1 MVRRFGPA
9 HRLGTA
15 RLVGAGA
22 WAAAV
27 LCASS
32 AGAQT
37 ITVDIPPSNA
47 TQLAEALGTSTDELV
62 RQMEAE
68 IAALYG
74 MLNVKEYLRLSA
86 NAQTM
91 VSSGNAADYGSN
103 PDGFFFGIGAGGAL
117 SVGDEDIASAD
128 FEVERDVPVGGGV
141 MLSALLGYNLAD
153 QGLPWLTFS
162 VHGMYL
168 PMESG
173 QLDGEVMNLGARVQ
187 FKLFQHSESSGFDFL
202 HWGGLD
208 VTTGFSW
215 ARTRLGLEDTYEA
228 ATDLSSEVRLRTA
241 ALGTFEVTQT
251 AYTVP
256 LELTTNF
263 TLFEIFTLYGGA
275 GIDIP
280 FGDASVSADLTA
292 DLTAEYNGEDIDAG
306 VATIRVEDSNGA
318 DDWLPRALVGVQL
331 NIWRL
336 RAYAQLDVSLVDTAL
351 AGSAG
356 LRVMF

>member
-117 SVGDEDIASAD
+117 SATA
-128 FEVERDVPVGGGV
+128 
-141 MLSALLGYNLAD
+141 
-153 QGLPWLTFS
+153 
-162 VHGMYL
+162 
-168 PMESG
+168 
-173 QLDGEVMNLGARVQ
+173 
-187 FKLFQHSESSGFDFL
+187 
-202 HWGGLD
+202 GGLRAWPPT
-208 VTTGFSW
+208 VGSRQNSYSNPSSFKSTIHRECEPSSIE
-215 ARTRLGLEDTYEA
+215 L
-228 ATDLSSEVRLRTA
+228 LSS
-241 ALGTFEVTQT
+241 
-251 AYTVP
+251 
-256 LELTTNF
+256 
-263 TLFEIFTLYGGA
+263 
-275 GIDIP
+275 
-280 FGDASVSADLTA
+280 SH
-292 DLTAEYNGEDIDAG
+292 
-306 VATIRVEDSNGA
+306 
-318 DDWLPRALVGVQL
+318 
-331 NIWRL
+331 
-336 RAYAQLDVSLVDTAL
+336 
-351 AGSAG
+351 
-356 LRVMF
+356 